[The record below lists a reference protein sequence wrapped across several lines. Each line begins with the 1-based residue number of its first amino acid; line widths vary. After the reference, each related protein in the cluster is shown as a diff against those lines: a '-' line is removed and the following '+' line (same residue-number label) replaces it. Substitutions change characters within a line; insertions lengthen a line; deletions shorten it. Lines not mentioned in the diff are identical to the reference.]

1 MIRTVFFTC
10 LTVASLC
17 LTPTSVQAHENP
29 ADAAARCIASVEHL
43 VNRCQNA
50 ATEETQQCLH
60 EIRRLKA
67 DGQHDAAVQVAREC
81 VSSSR
86 RRTRICIGEVR
97 DICTRC
103 IDYLLLFGA
112 EELAGRVR
120 YNCGTAIGQLET
132 IHQRVENAIQQALN
146 GRPVY

>member
-1 MIRTVFFTC
+1 MIRTAFFTC

-17 LTPTSVQAHENP
+17 LIPTTVQAHENP
-29 ADAAARCIASVEHL
+29 VDAAARCIAHVEHL
-43 VNRCQNA
+43 VNRCENA
-50 ATEETQQCLH
+50 AAEETQQCVH

-67 DGQHDAAVQVAREC
+67 DGQHEAAIQVAREC

-97 DICTRC
+97 EICIRC
-103 IDYLLLFGA
+103 IDYLLQFGA

-120 YNCGTAIGQLET
+120 YNCGAAIEQLET
-132 IHQRVENAIQQALN
+132 IQQRVENVIREALN
-146 GRPVY
+146 G

>member
-1 MIRTVFFTC
+1 MIRTAFFTC
-10 LTVASLC
+10 LAVASLC

-29 ADAAARCIASVEHL
+29 VDAAARCIASVEHL
-43 VNRCQNA
+43 VTRGENA
-50 ATEETQQCLH
+50 AAEETQQCVH
-60 EIRRLKA
+60 KIRRLKA
-67 DGQHDAAVQVAREC
+67 EGQHEAAIQVAREC

-86 RRTRICIGEVR
+86 RRTRTCIGEVR

-120 YNCGTAIGQLET
+120 YNCGAAIEQLET
-132 IHQRVENAIQQALN
+132 IQHRVENVIQEALN
-146 GRPVY
+146 G

>member
-1 MIRTVFFTC
+1 MVRTAFFTC

-17 LTPTSVQAHENP
+17 LIPTTVQAHENP
-29 ADAAARCIASVEHL
+29 VDAAARCIAHVEQL
-43 VNRCQNA
+43 VNRCENA
-50 ATEETQQCLH
+50 AAGATQQCVH

-67 DGQHDAAVQVAREC
+67 DGQYEAAIQVAREC

-97 DICTRC
+97 EICVRC
-103 IDYLLLFGA
+103 IDYLLQFGA

-120 YNCGTAIGQLET
+120 YNCGAATEQLET
-132 IHQRVENAIQQALN
+132 MQRRLENVIQAALN
-146 GRPVY
+146 G